1 MPPEVAGR
9 IVGFYGNNYIGL
21 PYPKTEMIASKKIT
35 INEDNAVDLFMND
48 GCLFANPKGAIEII
62 KADERAAEG
71 KLFFTNICISNKKE
85 TIVTDGFFRI
95 LFVKN

>member
-1 MPPEVAGR
+1 
-9 IVGFYGNNYIGL
+9 
-21 PYPKTEMIASKKIT
+21 MIASKKIT

-48 GCLFANPKGAIEII
+48 GCLFANPKGAIEIT
-62 KADERAAEG
+62 KADEHAAEG